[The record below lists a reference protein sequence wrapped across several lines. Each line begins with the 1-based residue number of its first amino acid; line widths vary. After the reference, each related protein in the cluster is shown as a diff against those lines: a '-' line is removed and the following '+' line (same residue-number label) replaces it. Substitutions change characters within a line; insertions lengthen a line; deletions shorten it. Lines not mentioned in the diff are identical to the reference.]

1 MEKKT
6 WCVPNLTPEFID
18 RMYSLLSLYERP
30 YNPLEPVVC
39 LDEMSKQLL
48 DHKRPPIPLT
58 PYYGIR
64 EDTEYIRNGTRNLFV
79 AVEPKGKKRFIK
91 VTEHRTKQDFAN
103 VVKDL
108 VDIEYA
114 TATCLQL
121 VVDNLNTHFP
131 SSFYETFEPNEAK
144 RILDKIDFHY
154 TPIHGSWLNAA
165 EIEIRILNG
174 QCLDRRIPDEN
185 FLKKEVDTWMND
197 RNTKRKGIDWKFDRK
212 KAVEKFK
219 LLTNQ
224 N

>member
-1 MEKKT
+1 
-6 WCVPNLTPEFID
+6 
-18 RMYSLLSLYERP
+18 MYSLLSLYERP
-30 YNPLEPVVC
+30 YNPLKPVVC

-58 PYYGIR
+58 SHHGIR

-131 SSFYETFEPNEAK
+131 SSFYETFEPDEAK

-197 RNTKRKGIDWKFDRK
+197 RNAKRKGIDWKFDRK
-212 KAVEKFK
+212 KAAEKFK